1 LAMYTLLSEKVS
13 DILQEIEEYVAVSI
27 VKKVN

>member
-1 LAMYTLLSEKVS
+1 MYTLLSEKVS

-27 VKKVN
+27 VKKVS